1 MEELTNQTFDTAIAS
16 GLTLV
21 DFWAV
26 WCGPCRMQT
35 PILEELSRELSDN
48 QKIAK
53 VNVDQERD
61 LALKFGIQSIPTI
74 LVFQEGR
81 LVDRLVGVR
90 MKDELKQIIN
100 EYSLST

>member
-53 VNVDQERD
+53 VNVDQQRD

-74 LVFQEGR
+74 LVFQDGR
-81 LVDRLVGVR
+81 LVDRLIGVR
-90 MKDELKQIIN
+90 MKDELKQILN
-100 EYSLST
+100 EH

>member
-1 MEELTNQTFDTAIAS
+1 MEELTNQTFDAAIAS

-21 DFWAV
+21 DFWAT

-35 PILEELSRELSDN
+35 PILEELSRELSGN
-48 QKIAK
+48 KKIAK
-53 VNVDQERD
+53 VNVDQETD

-90 MKDELKQIIN
+90 MKDELKQIMN
-100 EYSLST
+100 EY

>member
-1 MEELTNQTFDTAIAS
+1 
-16 GLTLV
+16 
-21 DFWAV
+21 
-26 WCGPCRMQT
+26 
-35 PILEELSRELSDN
+35 LEELSRELSGN
-48 QKIAK
+48 KKIAK

-90 MKDELKQIIN
+90 MKDELKQIMN
-100 EYSLST
+100 EY

>member
-1 MEELTNQTFDTAIAS
+1 MKELTNQTFDAAIAS
-16 GLTLV
+16 GLILV
-21 DFWAV
+21 DFWAT

-35 PILEELSRELSDN
+35 PILEELSRELSGN
-48 QKIAK
+48 KKIAK

-90 MKDELKQIIN
+90 MKDELKQIMN
-100 EYSLST
+100 EY

>member
-1 MEELTNQTFDTAIAS
+1 MEELTNQTFDAAIAS

-21 DFWAV
+21 DFWAT

-35 PILEELSRELSDN
+35 SILEELSRELSGN
-48 QKIAK
+48 KKIAK

-90 MKDELKQIIN
+90 MKDELKQIMN
-100 EYSLST
+100 EY

>member
-1 MEELTNQTFDTAIAS
+1 MEELTNQTFDAAIAS

-21 DFWAV
+21 DFWAT

-48 QKIAK
+48 KKIAK

-90 MKDELKQIIN
+90 MKDELKQIMN
-100 EYSLST
+100 EY

>member
-1 MEELTNQTFDTAIAS
+1 MKELTNQTFDAAIAS
-16 GLTLV
+16 GLTLI
-21 DFWAV
+21 DFWAT

-35 PILEELSRELSDN
+35 PILEELSRELSGN
-48 QKIAK
+48 KKIAK

-90 MKDELKQIIN
+90 MKDELKQIMN
-100 EYSLST
+100 EY

>member
-1 MEELTNQTFDTAIAS
+1 MEELTNQTFDAAIAS

-53 VNVDQERD
+53 VNVDQQRD

-74 LVFQEGR
+74 LVFQDGR
-81 LVDRLVGVR
+81 LVDRLIGVR
-90 MKDELKQIIN
+90 KKDELKQIVN
-100 EYSLST
+100 EY

>member
-1 MEELTNQTFDTAIAS
+1 MEELTNQTFDAAIAS

-21 DFWAV
+21 DFWAT

-35 PILEELSRELSDN
+35 PILEELSRELSGN
-48 QKIAK
+48 KKIAK

-90 MKDELKQIIN
+90 MKDELKKIMN
-100 EYSLST
+100 EY

>member
-1 MEELTNQTFDTAIAS
+1 MEELTNQTFDAAIAS

-21 DFWAV
+21 DFWAT

-35 PILEELSRELSDN
+35 PILEELSRELSGN
-48 QKIAK
+48 KKIAK

-90 MKDELKQIIN
+90 MKDELKQIMN
-100 EYSLST
+100 EY

>member
-1 MEELTNQTFDTAIAS
+1 MEELTNQTFDAAIAS

-21 DFWAV
+21 DFWAT

-48 QKIAK
+48 KKIAK

-90 MKDELKQIIN
+90 TKDELKQIIN
-100 EYSLST
+100 EY

>member
-1 MEELTNQTFDTAIAS
+1 MKELTNQTFDAAIAS
-16 GLTLV
+16 GLTLI
-21 DFWAV
+21 DFWAT

-35 PILEELSRELSDN
+35 PILEELSRELSGN
-48 QKIAK
+48 KKIAK

-100 EYSLST
+100 EY

>member
-1 MEELTNQTFDTAIAS
+1 MEELTNQTFDAAIAS

-21 DFWAV
+21 DFWAT

-35 PILEELSRELSDN
+35 PILEELSRELSGN
-48 QKIAK
+48 KKIAK

-74 LVFQEGR
+74 LVFQEGH

-90 MKDELKQIIN
+90 MKDELKQIMN
-100 EYSLST
+100 EY

>member
-1 MEELTNQTFDTAIAS
+1 MEELTNQTFDAAIVS

-21 DFWAV
+21 DFWAT

-35 PILEELSRELSDN
+35 PILEELSRELSGN
-48 QKIAK
+48 KKIAK

-90 MKDELKQIIN
+90 MKDELKKIMN
-100 EYSLST
+100 EY

>member
-1 MEELTNQTFDTAIAS
+1 MKELTNQTFDAAIAS
-16 GLTLV
+16 GLTLI
-21 DFWAV
+21 DSWAT

-35 PILEELSRELSDN
+35 PILEELSRELSGN
-48 QKIAK
+48 KKIAK

-100 EYSLST
+100 EY

>member
-35 PILEELSRELSDN
+35 PILEELSRELSGN
-48 QKIAK
+48 KKIAK

-90 MKDELKQIIN
+90 MKDELKQIMN
-100 EYSLST
+100 EY

>member
-1 MEELTNQTFDTAIAS
+1 MEELTNQTFDAAIAS

-21 DFWAV
+21 DFWAT

-35 PILEELSRELSDN
+35 PILEELSRELSGN
-48 QKIAK
+48 KKIAK

-100 EYSLST
+100 EY

>member
-1 MEELTNQTFDTAIAS
+1 MEELTNQTFDAAIAS

-21 DFWAV
+21 DFWAT

-35 PILEELSRELSDN
+35 PILEELSRKLSGN
-48 QKIAK
+48 KKIAK

-90 MKDELKQIIN
+90 MKDELKQIMN
-100 EYSLST
+100 EY

>member
-1 MEELTNQTFDTAIAS
+1 MEELTNQTFDAAIAS

-21 DFWAV
+21 DFWAT

-35 PILEELSRELSDN
+35 PILEELSRELSGN
-48 QKIAK
+48 KKISK
-53 VNVDQERD
+53 VNVDQESD
-61 LALKFGIQSIPTI
+61 FALKFVIQSIPSI

-90 MKDELKQIIN
+90 MKDELKQIMN
-100 EYSLST
+100 EY

>member
-1 MEELTNQTFDTAIAS
+1 MEELTNQTFDAAIAS

-21 DFWAV
+21 DFWAT

-35 PILEELSRELSDN
+35 PILEELSRELSGN
-48 QKIAK
+48 KKIAK
-53 VNVDQERD
+53 LNVDQERD

-90 MKDELKQIIN
+90 MKDELKQIMN
-100 EYSLST
+100 EY

>member
-1 MEELTNQTFDTAIAS
+1 MKELTNQTFDAAIAS
-16 GLTLV
+16 GLTLI
-21 DFWAV
+21 DFWAT

-35 PILEELSRELSDN
+35 PILEELSRELSGN
-48 QKIAK
+48 KKIAK

-81 LVDRLVGVR
+81 LVNRLVGVR
-90 MKDELKQIIN
+90 MKDELKQIMN
-100 EYSLST
+100 EY

>member
-1 MEELTNQTFDTAIAS
+1 MEELTNQTFDAAIAS

-53 VNVDQERD
+53 VNVDQQRD

-74 LVFQEGR
+74 LVFQDGR
-81 LVDRLVGVR
+81 LVDRLIGVR
-90 MKDELKQIIN
+90 MKDELKQIVN
-100 EYSLST
+100 EY

>member
-53 VNVDQERD
+53 VNVDQQRD

-74 LVFQEGR
+74 LVFQDGR
-81 LVDRLVGVR
+81 LVDRLIGVR
-90 MKDELKQIIN
+90 MKDELKQIVN
-100 EYSLST
+100 EY

>member
-1 MEELTNQTFDTAIAS
+1 MEELTNQTFDAAIAS

-21 DFWAV
+21 DFWAT

-35 PILEELSRELSDN
+35 PILEELSRELSGN
-48 QKIAK
+48 KKIAK

-74 LVFQEGR
+74 LVFQEGC

-90 MKDELKQIIN
+90 MKDELKQIMN
-100 EYSLST
+100 EY

>member
-1 MEELTNQTFDTAIAS
+1 MEELTNQTFDAAIAS
-16 GLTLV
+16 GLTLI
-21 DFWAV
+21 DFWAT

-35 PILEELSRELSDN
+35 PILEELSRELSGN
-48 QKIAK
+48 KKIAK

-74 LVFQEGR
+74 LVFQKGR

-90 MKDELKQIIN
+90 MKDELKQIMN
-100 EYSLST
+100 EY

>member
-1 MEELTNQTFDTAIAS
+1 MKELTNQTFDAAIAS
-16 GLTLV
+16 GLTLI
-21 DFWAV
+21 DFWAT

-35 PILEELSRELSDN
+35 PILEELSRELSGN
-48 QKIAK
+48 KKIAK

-81 LVDRLVGVR
+81 LVDRFVGVR

-100 EYSLST
+100 EY

>member
-1 MEELTNQTFDTAIAS
+1 MEELTNQTFDAAIAS
-16 GLTLV
+16 GLTLI
-21 DFWAV
+21 DFWAT

-35 PILEELSRELSDN
+35 PILEELSRELSGN
-48 QKIAK
+48 KKIAK

-90 MKDELKQIIN
+90 MKDELKQIMN
-100 EYSLST
+100 EY

>member
-1 MEELTNQTFDTAIAS
+1 MEELTNQTFDAAIAS

-21 DFWAV
+21 DFWAT

-35 PILEELSRELSDN
+35 PILEELSRELSGN
-48 QKIAK
+48 KKIAK
-53 VNVDQERD
+53 VNVDQERN

-90 MKDELKQIIN
+90 MKDELKQIMN
-100 EYSLST
+100 EY

>member
-1 MEELTNQTFDTAIAS
+1 MEELTNQTFDAAIAS
-16 GLTLV
+16 GLTLI
-21 DFWAV
+21 DFWAT

-35 PILEELSRELSDN
+35 PILEELSRELSGN
-48 QKIAK
+48 KKIAK

-100 EYSLST
+100 EY

>member
-1 MEELTNQTFDTAIAS
+1 MEELTNQTFDAAIAS

-21 DFWAV
+21 DFWAT
-26 WCGPCRMQT
+26 WCGPCRMQP
-35 PILEELSRELSDN
+35 PILEELSRELSGN
-48 QKIAK
+48 KKIAK

-90 MKDELKQIIN
+90 MKDELKQIMN
-100 EYSLST
+100 EY

>member
-1 MEELTNQTFDTAIAS
+1 MEELTNQTFDAAIAS

-21 DFWAV
+21 DFWAT

-35 PILEELSRELSDN
+35 PILEELSRELSGN
-48 QKIAK
+48 KKIAK

-81 LVDRLVGVR
+81 LVDCLVGVR
-90 MKDELKQIIN
+90 MKDELKQIMN
-100 EYSLST
+100 EY